1 MEVSDCVIEFD
12 NIHDAMEYAAS
23 KGLTQTF
30 EEGNGHEITQPLTS
44 AGEYVFTIVGDRFI
58 PKNIIKD

>member
-1 MEVSDCVIEFD
+1 
-12 NIHDAMEYAAS
+12 MEYAAS